1 MAATYTDVAEQ
12 TVAVRRTQAEAFRE
26 AFVNG
31 LGGRGEIEVDP

>member
-1 MAATYTDVAEQ
+1 VTER
-12 TVAVRRTQAEAFRE
+12 TVGVRRTQVDAFRE